1 MITDKGKSIISKYL
15 LGQIPSYGS
24 YIAVGCG
31 ARPLE
36 PYVSGTLPDYS
47 SKTELDFE
55 MLRVPVSSKGIVN
68 EDGISKIV
76 LTAELPTE
84 ERYEIT
90 EVGIYS
96 AGFNPITGSSNSK
109 SLLSFTQ
116 FENWK
121 VNGST
126 TLNFVSEPL
135 DDPLIPNIVKDFF
148 TVNGQSLEL
157 DIFQTNA
164 DNPIFLNDSRYLR
177 NERSRFLNNMVVM
190 RGDSSTFTGSTGSL
204 VGAGNFIQLSGTS
217 MDLSKYS
224 TSDELRLAFS
234 VLNKDG
240 TDPDIDTSKIA
251 VRILV
256 EFLASTVPSAYAK
269 MEARVDHNNNGSS
282 NDFDVNRYF
291 VVNKELKDIN
301 ITQGFPWKS
310 VDTIKVYAQVL
321 TGASVANT
329 VDDSYYVAIDALR
342 VESKNNLNPAYGLT
356 GYSVIRNIDSLP
368 IIKSPNTSN
377 YIEFRFS
384 VDVE

>member
-135 DDPLIPNIVKDFF
+135 DDPLIPNIIKDFF

-240 TDPDIDTSKIA
+240 TDPDINTSKIA

>member
-217 MDLSKYS
+217 VDLSKYS

-329 VDDSYYVAIDALR
+329 VDDSYYLAIDALR

>member
-1 MITDKGKSIISKYL
+1 
-15 LGQIPSYGS
+15 
-24 YIAVGCG
+24 
-31 ARPLE
+31 
-36 PYVSGTLPDYS
+36 
-47 SKTELDFE
+47 

-90 EVGIYS
+90 EVGLYS

-126 TLNFVSEPL
+126 TLNFVAEPL
-135 DDPLIPNIVKDFF
+135 DDPLILNIIKDFF
-148 TVNGQSLEL
+148 TINSQSLEL

-190 RGDSSTFTGSTGSL
+190 RGDSSTFTGSAGSL

-217 MDLSKYS
+217 IDLSKYS

-240 TDPDIDTSKIA
+240 NDADIDTSKIA

-256 EFLASTVPSAYAK
+256 EFLASTVPSAYAR
-269 MEARVDHNNNGSS
+269 MEARVDHVNDNSAF
-282 NDFDVNRYF
+282 DFDVNRYF

-321 TGASVANT
+321 TGASTANT

-342 VESKNNLNPAYGLT
+342 IENKNNLNPAYGLT
-356 GYSVIRNIDSLP
+356 GYSVIRNADSLP

>member
-90 EVGIYS
+90 EVGLYS

-126 TLNFVSEPL
+126 TLNFVAEPL
-135 DDPLIPNIVKDFF
+135 DDPLILNIIKDFF
-148 TVNGQSLEL
+148 TINSQSLEL

-190 RGDSSTFTGSTGSL
+190 RGDSSTFTGSAGSL

-240 TDPDIDTSKIA
+240 NDADIDTSKIA

-256 EFLASTVPSAYAK
+256 EFLASTVPSAYAR
-269 MEARVDHNNNGSS
+269 MEARVDHVNDDSAS
-282 NDFDVNRYF
+282 DFDVNRYF

-321 TGASVANT
+321 TGVSTANT

-342 VESKNNLNPAYGLT
+342 IESKNNLNPAYGLT
-356 GYSVIRNIDSLP
+356 GYSVIRNADSLP

>member
-90 EVGIYS
+90 EVGLYS

-126 TLNFVSEPL
+126 TLNFVAEPL
-135 DDPLIPNIVKDFF
+135 DDPLILNIIKDFF
-148 TVNGQSLEL
+148 TINSQSLEL

-240 TDPDIDTSKIA
+240 NDADIDTSKIA

-256 EFLASTVPSAYAK
+256 EFLASTVPSAYAR
-269 MEARVDHNNNGSS
+269 MEARVDHVNDDSAS
-282 NDFDVNRYF
+282 DFDVNRYF

-321 TGASVANT
+321 TGVSTANT

-342 VESKNNLNPAYGLT
+342 IESKNNLNPAYGLT
-356 GYSVIRNIDSLP
+356 GYSVIRNADSLP

>member
-24 YIAVGCG
+24 YIAIGCG

-90 EVGIYS
+90 EVGLYS

-126 TLNFVSEPL
+126 TLNFVAEPL
-135 DDPLIPNIVKDFF
+135 DDPLILNIIKDFF
-148 TVNGQSLEL
+148 TINSQSLEL

-190 RGDSSTFTGSTGSL
+190 RGDSSTFTGSAGSL

-240 TDPDIDTSKIA
+240 NDADIDTSKIA

-256 EFLASTVPSAYAK
+256 EFLASTVPSAYAR
-269 MEARVDHNNNGSS
+269 MEARVDHVNDDSAS
-282 NDFDVNRYF
+282 DFDVNRYF

-321 TGASVANT
+321 TGASTANT

-342 VESKNNLNPAYGLT
+342 IESKNNLNPAYGLT
-356 GYSVIRNIDSLP
+356 GYSVIRNADSLP

>member
-90 EVGIYS
+90 EVGLYS

-126 TLNFVSEPL
+126 TLNFVAEPL
-135 DDPLIPNIVKDFF
+135 DDPLILNIIKDFF
-148 TVNGQSLEL
+148 TINSQSLEL

-190 RGDSSTFTGSTGSL
+190 RGDSSTFTGSAGSL

-217 MDLSKYS
+217 IDLSKYS

-240 TDPDIDTSKIA
+240 NDEDINTSKIA

-256 EFLASTVPSAYAK
+256 EFLASTVPSAYAR
-269 MEARVDHNNNGSS
+269 MEARVDHVNDDSAS
-282 NDFDVNRYF
+282 DFDVNRYF

-321 TGASVANT
+321 TGASTANT

-342 VESKNNLNPAYGLT
+342 IESKNNLNPAYGLT
-356 GYSVIRNIDSLP
+356 GYSIIRNTDSLP

>member
-68 EDGISKIV
+68 EYGISKIV

-90 EVGIYS
+90 EVGLYS

-126 TLNFVSEPL
+126 TLNFVAEPL
-135 DDPLIPNIVKDFF
+135 DDPLILNIIKDFF
-148 TVNGQSLEL
+148 TINSQSLEL

-190 RGDSSTFTGSTGSL
+190 RGDSSTFTGSAGSL

-240 TDPDIDTSKIA
+240 NDADIDTSKIA

-256 EFLASTVPSAYAK
+256 EFLASTVPSAYAR
-269 MEARVDHNNNGSS
+269 MEARVDHVNDDSAS
-282 NDFDVNRYF
+282 DFDVNRYF

-321 TGASVANT
+321 TGASTANT

-342 VESKNNLNPAYGLT
+342 IESKNNLNPAYGLT
-356 GYSVIRNIDSLP
+356 GYSVIRNADSLP

>member
-90 EVGIYS
+90 EVGLYS

-126 TLNFVSEPL
+126 TLNFVAEPL
-135 DDPLIPNIVKDFF
+135 DDPLILNIIKDFF
-148 TVNGQSLEL
+148 TINSQSLEL

-190 RGDSSTFTGSTGSL
+190 RGDSSTFTGSAGSL

-240 TDPDIDTSKIA
+240 NDADIDTSKIA

-256 EFLASTVPSAYAK
+256 EFLASTVPSAYAR
-269 MEARVDHNNNGSS
+269 MEARVDHVNDDSAS
-282 NDFDVNRYF
+282 DFDVNRYF

-321 TGASVANT
+321 TGASTANT

-342 VESKNNLNPAYGLT
+342 IESKNNLNPAYGLT
-356 GYSVIRNIDSLP
+356 GYSVIRNADSLP

>member
-1 MITDKGKSIISKYL
+1 MITDKGKSIMSKYL

-90 EVGIYS
+90 EVGLYS

-126 TLNFVSEPL
+126 TLNFVAEPL
-135 DDPLIPNIVKDFF
+135 DDPLILNIIKDFF
-148 TVNGQSLEL
+148 TINSQSIEL

-190 RGDSSTFTGSTGSL
+190 RGDSSTFTGSAGSL

-240 TDPDIDTSKIA
+240 NDADIDTSKIA

-256 EFLASTVPSAYAK
+256 EFLASTVPSAYAR
-269 MEARVDHNNNGSS
+269 MEARVDHVNDDSAS
-282 NDFDVNRYF
+282 DFDVNRYF

-321 TGASVANT
+321 TGASTANT

-342 VESKNNLNPAYGLT
+342 IESKNNLNPAYGLT
-356 GYSVIRNIDSLP
+356 GYSVIRNADSLP

>member
-90 EVGIYS
+90 EVGLYS

-126 TLNFVSEPL
+126 TLNFVAEPL
-135 DDPLIPNIVKDFF
+135 DDPLILNIIKDFF
-148 TVNGQSLEL
+148 TINSQSLEL

-190 RGDSSTFTGSTGSL
+190 RGNSSTFTGSTGSL

-240 TDPDIDTSKIA
+240 NDADINTSKIA

-256 EFLASTVPSAYAK
+256 EFLASTVPSAYAR
-269 MEARVDHNNNGSS
+269 MEARVDHVNDDSAS
-282 NDFDVNRYF
+282 DFDVNRYF

-321 TGASVANT
+321 TGASTANT
-329 VDDSYYVAIDALR
+329 VDDSYYIAIDALR
-342 VESKNNLNPAYGLT
+342 IESKNNLNPAYGLT
-356 GYSVIRNIDSLP
+356 GYSVIRNADSLP

>member
-90 EVGIYS
+90 EVGLYS

-109 SLLSFTQ
+109 SLLSFTE

-126 TLNFVSEPL
+126 TLNFVAEPL
-135 DDPLIPNIVKDFF
+135 DDPLILNIIKDFF
-148 TVNGQSLEL
+148 TINSQSLEL

-190 RGDSSTFTGSTGSL
+190 RGDSSTFTGSAGSL

-217 MDLSKYS
+217 IDLSKYS

-240 TDPDIDTSKIA
+240 TDADIDTSKIA

-269 MEARVDHNNNGSS
+269 MEARVDHVNDDSAS
-282 NDFDVNRYF
+282 DFDVNRYF

-321 TGASVANT
+321 TGASTANT

-342 VESKNNLNPAYGLT
+342 IESKNNLNPAYGLT
-356 GYSVIRNIDSLP
+356 GYSVIRNADSLP

>member
-36 PYVSGTLPDYS
+36 PYVSGGLPDYS

-96 AGFNPITGSSNSK
+96 AGFNPIVGSSNSK

-121 VNGST
+121 IDGST

-135 DDPLIPNIVKDFF
+135 DDPLIPNIIKDFF
-148 TVNGQSLEL
+148 TVNAQSVEL

-164 DNPIFLNDSRYLR
+164 DNPIFLNDSRYLK
-177 NERSRFLNNMVVM
+177 NERSRFLNNMIVM
-190 RGDSSTFTGSTGSL
+190 RGNSSTLTGSTGSL
-204 VGAGNFIQLSGTS
+204 IGSGNFIQLSGTS

-256 EFLASTVPSAYAK
+256 EFLASSVPSAYAR
-269 MEARVDHNNNGSS
+269 MEARVDHVNDNSS
-282 NDFDVNRYF
+282 YDFDVNRYF

-310 VDTIKVYAQVL
+310 VDTVKVYAQVL
-321 TGASVANT
+321 TGASVADT
-329 VDDSYYVAIDALR
+329 IDDSYYVAIDALR
-342 VESKNNLNPAYGLT
+342 IESKNNLNPAYGLT
-356 GYSVIRNIDSLP
+356 GYSVIRNVDSLP

>member
-90 EVGIYS
+90 EVGLYS

-126 TLNFVSEPL
+126 TLNFVAEPL
-135 DDPLIPNIVKDFF
+135 DDPLILNIIKDFF
-148 TVNGQSLEL
+148 TINSQSLEL

-240 TDPDIDTSKIA
+240 NDADINTSKIA

-256 EFLASTVPSAYAK
+256 EFLASTVPSAYAR
-269 MEARVDHNNNGSS
+269 MEARVDHVNDDSAS
-282 NDFDVNRYF
+282 DFDVNRYF

-301 ITQGFPWKS
+301 TTQGFPWKS

-321 TGASVANT
+321 TGASTANT

-342 VESKNNLNPAYGLT
+342 IESKNNLNPAYGLT
-356 GYSVIRNIDSLP
+356 GYSVIRNADSLP

>member
-90 EVGIYS
+90 EVGLYS

-126 TLNFVSEPL
+126 TLNFVAEPL
-135 DDPLIPNIVKDFF
+135 DDPLILNIIKDFF
-148 TVNGQSLEL
+148 TINSQSLEL

-240 TDPDIDTSKIA
+240 NDADINTSKIA

-256 EFLASTVPSAYAK
+256 EFLASTVPSAYAR
-269 MEARVDHNNNGSS
+269 MEARVDHVNDDSAS
-282 NDFDVNRYF
+282 DFDVNRYF

-321 TGASVANT
+321 TGASTANT

-342 VESKNNLNPAYGLT
+342 IESKNNLNPAYGLT
-356 GYSVIRNIDSLP
+356 GYSIIRNTDSLP

>member
-90 EVGIYS
+90 EVGLYS

-126 TLNFVSEPL
+126 TLNFVAEPL
-135 DDPLIPNIVKDFF
+135 DDPVIPNIIKDFF
-148 TVNGQSLEL
+148 TINSQSLEL

-177 NERSRFLNNMVVM
+177 NERSRFLNNIVVM

-240 TDPDIDTSKIA
+240 NDADINTSKIA

-256 EFLASTVPSAYAK
+256 EFLASTVPSAYAR
-269 MEARVDHNNNGSS
+269 MEARVDHVNDDSAS
-282 NDFDVNRYF
+282 DFDVNRYF

-301 ITQGFPWKS
+301 ITQNFSWKS
-310 VDTIKVYAQVL
+310 VDRIKVYAQVL
-321 TGASVANT
+321 TGASTANT

-342 VESKNNLNPAYGLT
+342 IESKNNLNPAYGLT
-356 GYSVIRNIDSLP
+356 GYSVIRNADSLP

>member
-55 MLRVPVSSKGIVN
+55 MLRVPVSSRGIVN

-90 EVGIYS
+90 EVGLYS

-126 TLNFVSEPL
+126 TLNFVAESL
-135 DDPLIPNIVKDFF
+135 DDPLILNIIKDFF
-148 TVNGQSLEL
+148 TINSQSLEL

-190 RGDSSTFTGSTGSL
+190 RGDSSTFTGSAGSL

-240 TDPDIDTSKIA
+240 NDADIDTSKIA

-256 EFLASTVPSAYAK
+256 EFLASTVPSAYAR
-269 MEARVDHNNNGSS
+269 MEARVDHVNDDSAS
-282 NDFDVNRYF
+282 DFDVNRYF

-321 TGASVANT
+321 TGASTANT

-342 VESKNNLNPAYGLT
+342 IESKNNLNPAYGLT
-356 GYSVIRNIDSLP
+356 GYSVIRNADSLP

>member
-90 EVGIYS
+90 EVGLYS

-126 TLNFVSEPL
+126 TLNFVAEPL
-135 DDPLIPNIVKDFF
+135 DDPLILNIIKDFF
-148 TVNGQSLEL
+148 TINSQSLEL

-240 TDPDIDTSKIA
+240 NDADIDTSKIA

-256 EFLASTVPSAYAK
+256 EFLASTVPSAYAR
-269 MEARVDHNNNGSS
+269 MEARVDHVNDDSAS
-282 NDFDVNRYF
+282 DFDVNRYF

-321 TGASVANT
+321 TGASTANT
-329 VDDSYYVAIDALR
+329 VDDSYYIAIDALR
-342 VESKNNLNPAYGLT
+342 IESKNNLNPAYGLT
-356 GYSVIRNIDSLP
+356 GYSVIRNADSLP

>member
-90 EVGIYS
+90 EVGLYS

-126 TLNFVSEPL
+126 TLNFVAEPL
-135 DDPLIPNIVKDFF
+135 DDPLILNIIKDFF
-148 TVNGQSLEL
+148 TINSQSLEL

-217 MDLSKYS
+217 IDLSKYS

-240 TDPDIDTSKIA
+240 NDADIDTSKIA

-256 EFLASTVPSAYAK
+256 EFLASTVPSAYAR
-269 MEARVDHNNNGSS
+269 MEARVDHVNDNSAF
-282 NDFDVNRYF
+282 DFDVNRYF

-321 TGASVANT
+321 TGASTANT

-342 VESKNNLNPAYGLT
+342 IENKNNLNPAYGLT
-356 GYSVIRNIDSLP
+356 GYSVIRNADSLP

>member
-90 EVGIYS
+90 EVGLYS

-126 TLNFVSEPL
+126 TLNFVAEPL
-135 DDPLIPNIVKDFF
+135 DDPLILNIIKDFF
-148 TVNGQSLEL
+148 TINSQSLEL

-190 RGDSSTFTGSTGSL
+190 RGDSSTFTGSAGSL

-217 MDLSKYS
+217 IDLSKYS

-240 TDPDIDTSKIA
+240 TDADIDTSKIA

-269 MEARVDHNNNGSS
+269 MEARVDHVNDDSAF
-282 NDFDVNRYF
+282 DFDVNRYF

-321 TGASVANT
+321 TGASTANT

-342 VESKNNLNPAYGLT
+342 IESKNNLNPAYGLT
-356 GYSVIRNIDSLP
+356 GYSVIRNADSLP

>member
-310 VDTIKVYAQVL
+310 VDTIKVYAQTL
-321 TGASVANT
+321 TGASVADT
-329 VDDSYYVAIDALR
+329 VDDSYYIAIDGLR

>member
-55 MLRVPVSSKGIVN
+55 MLRVPVSSRGIVN

-90 EVGIYS
+90 EVGLYS

-126 TLNFVSEPL
+126 TLNFVAESL
-135 DDPLIPNIVKDFF
+135 DDPLILNIIKDFF
-148 TVNGQSLEL
+148 TINSQSLEL

-190 RGDSSTFTGSTGSL
+190 RGDSSTFTGSAGSL

-240 TDPDIDTSKIA
+240 NDADIDTSKIA

-256 EFLASTVPSAYAK
+256 EFLASTVPSAYAR
-269 MEARVDHNNNGSS
+269 MEARVDHVNDDSTS
-282 NDFDVNRYF
+282 DFDVNRYF

-310 VDTIKVYAQVL
+310 VDTIKIYAQVL
-321 TGASVANT
+321 TGASTANT

-342 VESKNNLNPAYGLT
+342 IESKNNLNPAYGLT
-356 GYSVIRNIDSLP
+356 GYSVIRNADSLP

>member
-217 MDLSKYS
+217 IDLSKYS

-269 MEARVDHNNNGSS
+269 MEARVDHSNNGSS

>member
-269 MEARVDHNNNGSS
+269 MEARVDHNNNGLS

>member
-90 EVGIYS
+90 EVGLYS

-126 TLNFVSEPL
+126 TLNFVAEPL
-135 DDPLIPNIVKDFF
+135 DDPLILNIIKDFF
-148 TVNGQSLEL
+148 TINSQSLEL

-190 RGDSSTFTGSTGSL
+190 RGDSSTFTGSAGSL

-217 MDLSKYS
+217 IDLSKYS

-240 TDPDIDTSKIA
+240 NDADIDTSKIA

-256 EFLASTVPSAYAK
+256 EFLASTVPSAYAR
-269 MEARVDHNNNGSS
+269 MEARVDHVNDNSAF
-282 NDFDVNRYF
+282 DFDVNRYF

-321 TGASVANT
+321 TGASTANT
-329 VDDSYYVAIDALR
+329 VDDSYYVALDALR
-342 VESKNNLNPAYGLT
+342 VESKNNINPAYGLT
-356 GYSVIRNIDSLP
+356 GYTVVRNIDSLP
-368 IIKSPNTSN
+368 IVKSPNTSN
-377 YIEFRFS
+377 YIEFRFAM
-384 VDVE
+384 DVE

>member
-90 EVGIYS
+90 EVGLYS

-126 TLNFVSEPL
+126 TLNFVAESL
-135 DDPLIPNIVKDFF
+135 DDPLILNIIKDFF
-148 TVNGQSLEL
+148 TINSQSLEL

-240 TDPDIDTSKIA
+240 NDADINTSKIA

-256 EFLASTVPSAYAK
+256 EFLASTVPSAYAR
-269 MEARVDHNNNGSS
+269 MEARVDHVNDDSAF
-282 NDFDVNRYF
+282 DFDVNRYF

-321 TGASVANT
+321 TGASTANT

-342 VESKNNLNPAYGLT
+342 IESKNNLNPAYGLT
-356 GYSVIRNIDSLP
+356 GYSVIRNADSLP

>member
-217 MDLSKYS
+217 IDLSKYS

-269 MEARVDHNNNGSS
+269 MEARVDHNNNGLS

>member
-1 MITDKGKSIISKYL
+1 MITDKGKSIMSKYL

-90 EVGIYS
+90 EVGLYS

-126 TLNFVSEPL
+126 TLNFVAEPL
-135 DDPLIPNIVKDFF
+135 DDPLILNIIKDFF
-148 TVNGQSLEL
+148 TINSQSLEL

-190 RGDSSTFTGSTGSL
+190 RGDSSTFTGSAGSL

-217 MDLSKYS
+217 IDLSKYS

-240 TDPDIDTSKIA
+240 NDADIDTSKIA

-256 EFLASTVPSAYAK
+256 EFLASTVPSAYAR
-269 MEARVDHNNNGSS
+269 MEARVDHVNDNSAF
-282 NDFDVNRYF
+282 DFDVNRYF

-321 TGASVANT
+321 TGASTANT

-342 VESKNNLNPAYGLT
+342 IENKNNLNPAYGLT
-356 GYSVIRNIDSLP
+356 GYSVIRNADSLP

>member
-1 MITDKGKSIISKYL
+1 MITNKGKSIISKYL

-135 DDPLIPNIVKDFF
+135 DDPLIPNIIKDFF

-217 MDLSKYS
+217 IDLSKYS

-269 MEARVDHNNNGSS
+269 MEARVDHSNNGSS

>member
-342 VESKNNLNPAYGLT
+342 VESKNNLNPTYGLT

>member
-90 EVGIYS
+90 EVGLYS

-126 TLNFVSEPL
+126 TLNFVAEPL
-135 DDPLIPNIVKDFF
+135 DDPLILNIIKDFF
-148 TVNGQSLEL
+148 TINSQSLEL

-190 RGDSSTFTGSTGSL
+190 RGDSSTFTGSAGSL

-217 MDLSKYS
+217 IDLSKYS

-240 TDPDIDTSKIA
+240 NDADIDTSKIA

-256 EFLASTVPSAYAK
+256 EFLASTVPSAYAR
-269 MEARVDHNNNGSS
+269 MEARVDHVNDNSAF
-282 NDFDVNRYF
+282 DFDVNRYF

-321 TGASVANT
+321 TGASTANT

-342 VESKNNLNPAYGLT
+342 IESKNNLNPAYGLT
-356 GYSVIRNIDSLP
+356 GYSIIRNTDSLP

>member
-24 YIAVGCG
+24 YIAIGCG

-47 SKTELDFE
+47 SRTELDFE

-90 EVGIYS
+90 EVGLYS

-126 TLNFVSEPL
+126 TLNFVAEPL
-135 DDPLIPNIVKDFF
+135 DDPLILNIIKDFF
-148 TVNGQSLEL
+148 TINSQSLEL

-190 RGDSSTFTGSTGSL
+190 RGDSSTFTGSAGSL

-217 MDLSKYS
+217 IDLSKYS

-240 TDPDIDTSKIA
+240 TDADIDTSKIA

-256 EFLASTVPSAYAK
+256 EFLASTVPNAYAK
-269 MEARVDHNNNGSS
+269 MEARVDHVNDDSAF
-282 NDFDVNRYF
+282 DFDVNRYF

-321 TGASVANT
+321 TGASTANT

-342 VESKNNLNPAYGLT
+342 IESKNNLNPAYGLT
-356 GYSVIRNIDSLP
+356 GYSVIRNADSLP

>member
-55 MLRVPVSSKGIVN
+55 MLRVPVLSRGIVN

-90 EVGIYS
+90 EVGLYS

-126 TLNFVSEPL
+126 TLNFVAEPL
-135 DDPLIPNIVKDFF
+135 DDPLILNIIKDFF
-148 TVNGQSLEL
+148 TINSQSLEL

-240 TDPDIDTSKIA
+240 TDADIDTSKIA

-256 EFLASTVPSAYAK
+256 EFLASTVPSAYAR
-269 MEARVDHNNNGSS
+269 MEARVDHVNDDSAS
-282 NDFDVNRYF
+282 DFDVNRYF

-321 TGASVANT
+321 TGASTANT

-342 VESKNNLNPAYGLT
+342 IESKNNLNPAYGLT
-356 GYSVIRNIDSLP
+356 GYSIIRNADSLP

>member
-24 YIAVGCG
+24 YIAIGCG

-47 SKTELDFE
+47 SRTELDFE

-90 EVGIYS
+90 EVGLYS

-126 TLNFVSEPL
+126 TLNFVAEPL
-135 DDPLIPNIVKDFF
+135 DDPLILNIIKDFF
-148 TVNGQSLEL
+148 TINSQSLEL

-190 RGDSSTFTGSTGSL
+190 RGDSSTFTGSAGSL
-204 VGAGNFIQLSGTS
+204 VGAGNFIQLSGIST
-217 MDLSKYS
+217 DLSKYS

-240 TDPDIDTSKIA
+240 TDADIDTSKIA

-269 MEARVDHNNNGSS
+269 MEARVDHVNDDSAL
-282 NDFDVNRYF
+282 DFDVNRYF

-321 TGASVANT
+321 TGASTANT

-342 VESKNNLNPAYGLT
+342 IESKNNLNPAYGLT
-356 GYSVIRNIDSLP
+356 GYSVIRNADSLP